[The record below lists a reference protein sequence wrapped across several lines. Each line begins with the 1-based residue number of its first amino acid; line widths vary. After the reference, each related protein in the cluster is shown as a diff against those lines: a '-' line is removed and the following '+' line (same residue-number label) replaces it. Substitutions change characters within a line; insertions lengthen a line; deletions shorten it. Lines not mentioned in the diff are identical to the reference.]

1 MIKRH
6 KDFLAK
12 KKERAEKKINDKTN
26 RYKQAGEKIVQE
38 ASK

>member
-12 KKERAEKKINDKTN
+12 KKERAEKISNDKTN
-26 RYKQAGEKIVQE
+26 RYKAAGEKIVKA